1 MKTSLTSAVHSYL
14 KEARH
19 TAALFQPSALP
30 ASSAPLICSWTTSIW
45 FETTARKHLFVFTFH
60 MLNFLA
66 YVPHT
71 GTRWQDFLSSE
82 GEESWW
88 ACLYLD
94 IISWPS
100 DDINCKITDPWH
112 MSVWR
117 QESLA
122 HGHTEDAVLQPS
134 IFIYN
139 LPIWSSTRLEDLT
152 PEATSVQPKYPEEE
166 TCQEGNWEILG
177 SALLPCPFLSIGRA
191 PPTSTYHL
199 PRCLGKGQC

>member
-1 MKTSLTSAVHSYL
+1 
-14 KEARH
+14 
-19 TAALFQPSALP
+19 
-30 ASSAPLICSWTTSIW
+30 
-45 FETTARKHLFVFTFH
+45 
-60 MLNFLA
+60 MLNFLT
-66 YVPHT
+66 YLPHT
-71 GTRWQDFLSSE
+71 GTRWQDFLSS
-82 GEESWW
+82 GEESRW

-94 IISWPS
+94 IISRPS

-122 HGHTEDAVLQPS
+122 HWHTEHAVLQPS

-139 LPIWSSTRLEDLT
+139 LPIWSSTRLEDLP

-191 PPTSTYHL
+191 VPIVSHAVLGRGSARGTLLRGPFQFLRIFACLNSALPSFCISCPQNHL
-199 PRCLGKGQC
+199 VPQVFYFP